1 MINDLNLMNIEP
13 INIDEEIN
21 NNNNNDNNNDNNN
34 ELLDADQNKI
44 LISIIIF
51 ISLLIVIFNFY
62 QFFFIVRLIKRAYVI
77 LPKKSF
83 EECYLY
89 NGLSDIL
96 LELYSFF
103 LGIDLLILCII
114 QIFESER
121 QVENSKL
128 TLILIYINYLVF
140 GPFTI
145 GVIVLIL
152 THSDKLM
159 FLCVRNNPNN
169 KIINFKLI
177 FFIFFSIFISLI
189 ITILG
194 IIYLQREYISNSIN
208 FKMSGN
214 NIFGYFFWKY
224 GLKYSRKFRE
234 RFHNVNINE
243 LINNNNAQDD
253 LNNNIININNNNN
266 NDENQNLI

>member
-1 MINDLNLMNIEP
+1 MNNDVNPLFAFEP
-13 INIDEEIN
+13 IDFDEDNNN
-21 NNNNNDNNNDNNN
+21 NNNNNDINN
-34 ELLDADQNKI
+34 ELLDEHQNKI
-44 LISIIIF
+44 LILIIIF
-51 ISLLIVIFNFY
+51 ISLLIVLFNFY
-62 QFFFIVRLIKRAYVI
+62 QFFFIVRLIKRAYI
-77 LPKKSF
+77 ALPKKVF

-103 LGIDLLILCII
+103 LGIDLLLLCLFHLLDPELDLLSNKLFG
-114 QIFESER
+114 IF
-121 QVENSKL
+121 L
-128 TLILIYINYLVF
+128 YLNYLVF

-145 GVIVLIL
+145 GIIILIL

-159 FLCVRNNPNN
+159 FLCVRFKPEN

-243 LINNNNAQDD
+243 LINNNNGQDD
-253 LNNNIININNNNN
+253 LNNNNININNNNN

>member
-189 ITILG
+189 ITGFG
-194 IIYLQREYISNSIN
+194 IYFLQGEYISSSIN
-208 FKMSGN
+208 FQMSGN
-214 NIFGYFFWKY
+214 NIFGYIFWKY
-224 GLKYSRKFRE
+224 GLKYSRKFRD
-234 RFHNVNINE
+234 RVANVNINE
-243 LINNNNAQDD
+243 LINNESEQEEF
-253 LNNNIININNNNN
+253 NNIINKINE
-266 NDENQNLI
+266 ENQNLI